1 MSNLIQET
9 KSFTINVT
17 PDIFYKQYIKWASPI
32 LGIASQL
39 EADALEY
46 IYLHG
51 LNSDTYKQLNITPSQ
66 LSETVASLQ
75 SKRLLTLEG
84 KPEDMVNWEMQN
96 ISQLKVTFEIT

>member
-9 KSFTINVT
+9 KSFTVNVT
-17 PDIFYKQYIKWASPI
+17 PDTFYKWYIKWAFPI
-32 LGIASQL
+32 LGINQL

-46 IYLHG
+46 ICLYG

-66 LSETVASLQ
+66 LAEVVASLQ
-75 SKRLLTLEG
+75 GKRLLTLNG
-84 KPEDMVNWEMQN
+84 KPGDMVNWEMQN